1 MGQTNT
7 KGTNRIVVDQ
17 DKKVTP
23 LPERMSKANSD
34 PLPQKRI
41 KFSEIAQTLRIIKQS
56 SSSTSSEE
64 SVRINLQEVSPSR
77 SRCLESVK
85 SLLQIKDSSHLDS
98 ARSRSNT
105 ASPVNFTSTTKIA
118 HQDLSQDLMSILNE
132 AEESGDLEKI
142 TGAQIIDMDELRA

>member
-23 LPERMSKANSD
+23 LPGRMSKANSD

-64 SVRINLQEVSPSR
+64 SVRINL
-77 SRCLESVK
+77 
-85 SLLQIKDSSHLDS
+85 
-98 ARSRSNT
+98 
-105 ASPVNFTSTTKIA
+105 
-118 HQDLSQDLMSILNE
+118 
-132 AEESGDLEKI
+132 
-142 TGAQIIDMDELRA
+142 